1 MMTKWMAKGYLW
13 LLLVLLYSPI
23 LIIMIFSFTEAKV
36 LGNWTGFSTKLYSSL
51 FTGGVQR
58 SLVSALWNT
67 FAIAMIAATVSTLL
81 GSIAAIGIFNLRS
94 RTRQVMNFANAIPM
108 MNADPAYMLDLGTET
123 SFCYSDASHFRISN
137 IRLSYRFP
145 QAWMEMLHLQSAALS
160 FSCDNVHT
168 FTSSRFI
175 GNDPENVAGWAA
187 PRRFIFGLNVT
198 F

>member
-1 MMTKWMAKGYLW
+1 MRNNLH
-13 LLLVLLYSPI
+13 
-23 LIIMIFSFTEAKV
+23 
-36 LGNWTGFSTKLYSSL
+36 KLPS
-51 FTGGVQR
+51 GWKIWEKAGDK
-58 SLVSALWNT
+58 AD
-67 FAIAMIAATVSTLL
+67 
-81 GSIAAIGIFNLRS
+81 
-94 RTRQVMNFANAIPM
+94 IPM
-108 MNADPAYMLDLGTET
+108 MNADAAYMLDLGTET

>member
-1 MMTKWMAKGYLW
+1 MGTVVHTTYNLKYKVYNDVLAEYTSGTGWMRNNLH
-13 LLLVLLYSPI
+13 
-23 LIIMIFSFTEAKV
+23 
-36 LGNWTGFSTKLYSSL
+36 KLPS
-51 FTGGVQR
+51 GWKIWEKAGDK
-58 SLVSALWNT
+58 AD
-67 FAIAMIAATVSTLL
+67 
-81 GSIAAIGIFNLRS
+81 
-94 RTRQVMNFANAIPM
+94 IPM